1 VRPNWRPDLFAFWAS
16 RAKEAHVHRRL
27 PSRRAAMG
35 HRVPGHGNNDCAGAI
50 QATGGRILTF
60 DELDLAEPFR
70 RAVKELGWE
79 RPTPIQSKGIG
90 PAREGRDLV
99 GIAQTGT
106 GKTAAFLLPAMEK
119 QLNKEGLHTLVLCP
133 TRELAEQVAADAKDL
148 ARFTELFCGVVVGG
162 LPLRPQTR
170 DLRAGF
176 DVLVATPGRL
186 LDHLE
191 RGHVKLDQVETLV
204 LDEADRML
212 DMGFRPQIEAILRY
226 VPEQRQTLFFS
237 ATMPN
242 GVHAL
247 ALRALRDPVWVEA
260 APQATVAD
268 RVEQKV
274 YSVRGERKAAL
285 LIELLKETHWEQVLV
300 FTATKVGADMLV
312 MRLQTAGIRADV
324 MHGDRDMKQRRKALE
339 AFSEGHVQVLVA
351 TDVAQRGLDIEG
363 ISHVVNYDVPRDPE
377 AYVHRIG
384 RTARAGASGTAV
396 TFMSGGELAALKDIE
411 RVLGYRVERISL
423 PEYDYEGSPQEANA
437 KPKVSVNRGGGRM
450 GSKRMDELTPEQL
463 KELMKVG

>member
-1 VRPNWRPDLFAFWAS
+1 
-16 RAKEAHVHRRL
+16 
-27 PSRRAAMG
+27 M
-35 HRVPGHGNNDCAGAI
+35 
-50 QATGGRILTF
+50 TF
-60 DELDLAEPFR
+60 EDMNLAEPLR
-70 RAVKELGWE
+70 RAIRDLGWV
-79 RPTPIQSKGIG
+79 RPTPIQSKAIG
-90 PAREGRDLV
+90 PAREGRDVV

-106 GKTAAFLLPAMEK
+106 GKTAGFLLPSLEK
-119 QLNKEGLHTLVLCP
+119 QLGREGLHTLVLCP
-133 TRELAEQVAADAKDL
+133 TRELADQVMLDAKEL
-148 ARFTELFCGVVVGG
+148 TKYAELFPGVVVGG
-162 LPLRPQTR
+162 MPMRPQVR

-191 RGHVKLDQVETLV
+191 RGNVTLDEVETLV

-226 VPEQRQTLFFS
+226 VPEKRQTLFFS

-247 ALRALRDPVWVEA
+247 ALRILKDPVWVEA

-268 RVEQKV
+268 NVEQKV

-285 LIELLKETHWEQVLV
+285 LIDLLKETHWDQVLV
-300 FTATKVGADMLV
+300 FTATKAGADTLII
-312 MRLQTAGIRADV
+312 RLERAGIKADV
-324 MHGDRDMKQRRKALE
+324 MHGNKDMKQRRRALE
-339 AFSEGHVQVLVA
+339 AFADGKVQVLVA

-384 RTARAGASGTAV
+384 RTGRAGASGSAV
-396 TFMSGGELAALKDIE
+396 TFMSGGELAAMKDIE
-411 RVLGYRVERISL
+411 RVVGYRIERISL
-423 PEYDYEGSPQEANA
+423 PEYDYEGAPAEPESARTKA
-437 KPKVSVNRGGGRM
+437 TVNRGGGRM
-450 GSKRMDELTPEQL
+450 GTKKISDLSPEELA
-463 KELMKVG
+463 KLMKVG